1 MNQRTED
8 HDGIGLARSDEEVR
22 SCFPVMR
29 ELRAQIVESEFVKL
43 VRKLEKGGYHP
54 VFLREHSDVK
64 AVEAQR
70 PQRSE
75 VTARSCRT

>member
-1 MNQRTED
+1 
-8 HDGIGLARSDEEVR
+8 
-22 SCFPVMR
+22 MR
-29 ELRAQIVESEFVKL
+29 ELRTQIVESEFVKL
-43 VRKLEKGGYHP
+43 VRKLEKGGYHL
-54 VFLREHSDVK
+54 VFLRELSDVK